1 MKVKFHGEL
10 YIHKGSLSIVRCLT
24 TGKHCAKLLYTAFFD
39 IANARKSDEH
49 FGKKHDRKAFKA
61 LKWAFP
67 YTIPIFAG
75 FWFLGI
81 AYGIY
86 ANASGFS
93 FVYPLIMSMTIYGG
107 SLEFI
112 AIGVTVAVNF
122 WKRQMLLSIASG
134 TICYM
139 LLVQLVFK

>member
-1 MKVKFHGEL
+1 MNILEK
-10 YIHKGSLSIVRCLT
+10 
-24 TGKHCAKLLYTAFFD
+24 
-39 IANARKSDEH
+39 N
-49 FGKKHDRKAFKA
+49 HDRKAFKA

-112 AIGVTVAVNF
+112 AIGVTVAVHL
-122 WKRQMLLSIASG
+122 WKRQMLLSIAGG

>member
-1 MKVKFHGEL
+1 MNILEK
-10 YIHKGSLSIVRCLT
+10 
-24 TGKHCAKLLYTAFFD
+24 
-39 IANARKSDEH
+39 N
-49 FGKKHDRKAFKA
+49 HDRKAFKA
-61 LKWAFP
+61 LKLAFP
-67 YTIPIFAG
+67 YTIPILAG

-112 AIGVTVAVNF
+112 AIGVKVTVHL
-122 WKRQMLLSIASG
+122 WKRQMLLSIAGG

>member
-1 MKVKFHGEL
+1 MNILEK
-10 YIHKGSLSIVRCLT
+10 
-24 TGKHCAKLLYTAFFD
+24 
-39 IANARKSDEH
+39 N
-49 FGKKHDRKAFKA
+49 HDRKAFKA

-112 AIGVTVAVNF
+112 TVS
-122 WKRQMLLSIASG
+122 MLLSPFAP
-134 TICYM
+134 
-139 LLVQLVFK
+139 VQTLIMAIMIQARAFQCWISSKGLAGKNIILSMECATKLSA